1 MIYSEALE
9 LIKRSS
15 HLIGKTNE
23 RGFIINELIIVPS
36 DSANRQ
42 QYIREYLNTKN
53 AELAIS
59 PYVEEDVEVWAIDT
73 EHLKNANVLFY
84 ERING

>member
-1 MIYSEALE
+1 MNYNEALE
-9 LIKRSS
+9 LIKKSS
-15 HLIGKTNE
+15 HLIGKINE

-36 DSANRQ
+36 DSANRE

-59 PYVEEDVEVWAIDT
+59 PYIKEDLEVWAIDT
-73 EHLKNANVLFY
+73 EHLENANILFY